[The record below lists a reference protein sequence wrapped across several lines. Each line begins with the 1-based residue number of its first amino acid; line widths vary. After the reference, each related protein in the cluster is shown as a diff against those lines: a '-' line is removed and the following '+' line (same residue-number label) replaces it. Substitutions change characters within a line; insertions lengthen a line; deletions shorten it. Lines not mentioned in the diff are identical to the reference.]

1 VSDSSGSGISSAE
14 ADATY
19 AKLAGGQ
26 TIVGE
31 ETFAGGIL
39 TNIITPSS
47 GSQVSVDTDLLYATG
62 SIGTPFSVTAAGD
75 VEGATL
81 TATAS
86 SSLADASCTSL
97 SCTGTASLQNTTVTG
112 NITQTG
118 NLTISGNI
126 TQNSGYSTSLRTT
139 TINGSC
145 TVTRVIQS
153 GTTSENSFAGNC
165 SFSKNVFLGS
175 STILASSWTAS
186 TLSGSTY
193 SYTISLSSIT
203 SGDFAGQIYISVKN
217 TTTASLLSQL
227 NYFAVKANGVLT
239 LTSTSSAPNNFGTY
253 TLNSVTTNKLTVA
266 SSNTDITVSTY
277 TTSSSVCWYFVGAI
291 V

>member
-1 VSDSSGSGISSAE
+1 MSVYPPPSSYPAIFNPAVFVSDSSGSGISSAE

-26 TIVGE
+26 TIVAQ
-31 ETFAGGIL
+31 ETFSGGIK
-39 TNIITPSS
+39 TNTIVP
-47 GSQVSVDTDLLYATG
+47 ATG
-62 SIGTPFSVTAAGD
+62 TDVTI
-75 VEGATL
+75 
-81 TATAS
+81 
-86 SSLADASCTSL
+86 
-97 SCTGTASLQNTTVTG
+97 TG
-112 NITQTG
+112 NSSQTG

-139 TINGSC
+139 TINGTA
-145 TVTRVIQS
+145 TVTRLIQS
-153 GTTSENSFAGNC
+153 GSTSENSFAGNC
-165 SFSKNVFLGS
+165 TFSQNVFLGS

-239 LTSTSSAPNNFGTY
+239 LTSTSSPPNNFGTY

-266 SSNTDITVSTY
+266 SSNTAITVSTY